1 MIETVKVIEIIEII
15 EIIEMMRPFR
25 RQPAGQPA
33 DRDPNSHDISRTLM
47 ILMS

>member
-1 MIETVKVIEIIEII
+1 MIETVKVIEII